1 MVTGQA
7 FVLYSRLHLVV
18 RNQRTLRYVLFMII
32 FDACALHIPTIIFT
46 YGSNSPMADYWTPKF
61 NIMERFQLMG
71 FCVQEFVISTIY
83 ILSTVR
89 LLGSIYHS
97 MTRKVMLQL
106 LLINCIC
113 IGMDVILIG
122 LEFTNNYVGEA
133 SIKPMIYAI
142 KLKLEF
148 AVLNQLMGLTKAG
161 FTEENHWQGRDNLS
175 REHASHE
182 LRNRTLAS
190 QITADPEAAP
200 ARKVGNWTTA
210 KGLRGSFS
218 GGHISVTRPDEI
230 FKTHEV
236 NVISEL
242 KTNDESATSSST
254 AVTVGD
260 TGIPPKAKSLMGT
273 PIVFMPSR
281 PSRQSHIDPQGRQY
295 SPSESEQE
303 ICRKSTDSEKE
314 GTRWIDGDV
323 STVHGE

>member
-46 YGSNSPMADYWTPKF
+46 YGSNSPHAAYWTPKF
-61 NIMERFQLMG
+61 NIMERIQLTG
-71 FCVQEFVISTIY
+71 FCVQEFAIATIY
-83 ILSTVR
+83 IVSTVR

-106 LLINCIC
+106 LLINFIC

-161 FTEENHWQGRDNLS
+161 FTEENHYQGRDQ
-175 REHASHE
+175 AADAGHE

-190 QITADPEAAP
+190 QTTVDPEAAP
-200 ARKVGNWTTA
+200 PRKVGTWTAA
-210 KGLRGSFS
+210 KGIRGSFS

-230 FKTHEV
+230 FKTHQV
-236 NVISEL
+236 DVVSEP
-242 KTNDESATSSST
+242 KTNDESTASSAT
-254 AVTVGD
+254 AVTAGP
-260 TGIPPKAKSLMGT
+260 TGIPPKVKSLMGT
-273 PIVFMPSR
+273 PIVYMPNR
-281 PSRQSHIDPQGRQY
+281 PSRHSRGADPEGRQH

-314 GTRWIDGDV
+314 GTRWIEGDV
-323 STVHGE
+323 SNVHG